1 MFRKSLALGAV
12 ALLLLGAAGARA
24 NPWDGYYIGLHA
36 GQGDAESTT
45 SRTITGGSYFA
56 ASSVTAIQ
64 NASAMQLD
72 EETFTGGAQVGVN
85 WPFGEHFFIG
95 AELDASGFGNDTSGT
110 ATVTYPC
117 CGPSTF
123 TVTNSVEQTW
133 FATARLRMGLT
144 IDFGMLY
151 ATGGFAGSQMKLTQ
165 TFSDNYPIAPG
176 PIPLQVIEN
185 EEFRSGY
192 AVGGGI
198 EILIESGASFRFE
211 YLYLDLGNIE
221 NAGPIAVATNTSNG
235 RAEVTDV
242 LLRAG
247 INFQMN

>member
-1 MFRKSLALGAV
+1 MFRTSLALGAAV
-12 ALLLLGAAGARA
+12 LLVFGASAA
-24 NPWDGYYIGLHA
+24 NASGWGGYYIGLHA
-36 GQGDAESTT
+36 GQGEAESTT
-45 SRTITGGSYFA
+45 SRDIVGTDYFA
-56 ASSVTAIQ
+56 ASSITAIES
-64 NASAMQLD
+64 ASAMLLD

-85 WPFGEHFFIG
+85 WPMFGDHFFIG
-95 AELDASGFGNDTSGT
+95 AEIDASGFGNDTSVT
-110 ATVTYPC
+110 STVTYPC

-144 IDFGMLY
+144 VDFGMLY
-151 ATGGFAGSQMKLTQ
+151 ATGGFAGSQIKFTQ
-165 TFSDNYPIAPG
+165 TFSDTYT

-185 EEFRSGY
+185 DEFRSGY

-198 EILIESGASFRFE
+198 EIMIESGCSLRAE
-211 YLYLDLGNIE
+211 YLYLDLGDIE
-221 NAGPIAVATNTSNG
+221 NSGAIAVPTDTSNG
-235 RAEVTDV
+235 RAEMTDV